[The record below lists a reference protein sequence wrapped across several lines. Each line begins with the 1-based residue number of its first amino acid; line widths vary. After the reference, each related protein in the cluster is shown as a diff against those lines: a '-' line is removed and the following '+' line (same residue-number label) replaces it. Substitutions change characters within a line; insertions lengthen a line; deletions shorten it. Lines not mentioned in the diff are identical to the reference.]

1 KGICMILGEI
11 INVDQQNGISILIDG
26 EDIPTLKKYKY
37 MASYVPRTGDRVIIE
52 VISGTYVILGNIID
66 EYVNS
71 GISRVAT
78 TAGTAG
84 RATNA
89 DNATKASTATNA
101 EKLNGKSESQ
111 LVVAVAGTVK
121 SGGTS
126 STEITFTHS
135 YNQLT
140 VKAGGNSFI
149 LKP

>member
-1 KGICMILGEI
+1 MILGEI
-11 INVDQQNGISILIDG
+11 IKVDQQNGLSILIDG
-26 EDIPTLKKYKY
+26 EDVPTIKKYKY
-37 MASYVPRTGDRVIIE
+37 IASYVPRTGDRVIIE

-66 EYVNS
+66 EYANS

-89 DNATKASTATNA
+89 DNATKATTATSA
-101 EKLNGKSESQ
+101 EKLNGKTESQ
-111 LVVAVAGTVK
+111 LVVDSAGKVR
-121 SGGTS
+121 SGGTGS
-126 STEITFTHS
+126 AITFTHA

-140 VKAGGNSFI
+140 VTAGGNSFT